1 MNLSIRS
8 IGFLVVAALVVAAPA
23 QSRDELLHMPIKDA
37 MEAAVASGKLDK
49 DVKLFFGTQKYP
61 KAAGEFGTFTS
72 NKKANFFGKSDKEAC
87 ERAFLSAII
96 SLQERAKKEGGNAVV
111 TIISVYKNTEFTS
124 ETEYECGAG
133 NVTGG
138 VALRGK
144 MAKLKQ

>member
-1 MNLSIRS
+1 MKLTFRA
-8 IGFLVVAALVVAAPA
+8 IGFLSVAALVMATPA
-23 QSRDELLHMPIKDA
+23 RARDEILHMPVKEA

-49 DVKLFFGTQKYP
+49 GVKLFFGKQKHA
-61 KAAGEFGTFTS
+61 KAAGEYGTFTA
-72 NKKANFFGKSDKEAC
+72 NKKANFFGKSDKQAC

-96 SLQERAKKEGGNAVV
+96 SVQERARKERGNAVIG
-111 TIISVYKNTEFTS
+111 IISVYKNIEFSS

-144 MAKLKQ
+144 MAKL